1 MAAIPR
7 LVVAAPSSGH
17 GKTAVAVG
25 MIAAF
30 AARGLTTAGFK
41 IGPDPV
47 DAGYLALA
55 SGRPGRNLD
64 PRLVGTSSLPA
75 LFTHGA
81 AGADLALVE
90 GTMGLYDGLSGRA
103 DVESTAQVAG
113 LLRSPVILVVDTA
126 AMGQSV
132 AALVHGFKSYD
143 ELLWLGGVV
152 LTRVVSDR
160 HEEILRESLD
170 QIGVPVLGVL
180 RRHDISPLP
189 ARQNGLLP
197 VVDRTV
203 DAVRAVRR
211 LGERMLDRLELERI
225 LAIARSAPPLS
236 AEAWSAE
243 EAVGA
248 KPAEPEK
255 QAVTMRAAPSIDD
268 DLSVADDLV
277 DDVPLESPTAQLA
290 PGSGP
295 VIAVAGGDT
304 FSYSYPETL
313 ELLRAAG
320 AQVAPFDPLR
330 DEALPEGTRGL
341 VIGGGFPETFADEL
355 AANEPMR
362 DAVVA
367 LARENG
373 PVYAENA
380 GLLWLVKEFDGRP
393 MCGLFEATAQTT
405 TMLILGYREATA
417 RASSS
422 AVKVGSRV
430 VGHKHHRTL
439 VTPRAGS
446 SAAWQWKGGQPEG
459 FVWRNVHASYL
470 NVHWAGYPEMARRFV
485 EAAATDPR

>member
-1 MAAIPR
+1 
-7 LVVAAPSSGH
+7 
-17 GKTAVAVG
+17 
-25 MIAAF
+25 
-30 AARGLTTAGFK
+30 
-41 IGPDPV
+41 
-47 DAGYLALA
+47 
-55 SGRPGRNLD
+55 
-64 PRLVGTSSLPA
+64 
-75 LFTHGA
+75 
-81 AGADLALVE
+81 
-90 GTMGLYDGLSGRA
+90 
-103 DVESTAQVAG
+103 
-113 LLRSPVILVVDTA
+113 
-126 AMGQSV
+126 
-132 AALVHGFKSYD
+132 
-143 ELLWLGGVV
+143 
-152 LTRVVSDR
+152 
-160 HEEILRESLD
+160 
-170 QIGVPVLGVL
+170 
-180 RRHDISPLP
+180 
-189 ARQNGLLP
+189 
-197 VVDRTV
+197 
-203 DAVRAVRR
+203 VRR
-211 LGERMLDRLELERI
+211 LGERMLDRLDLERI

-243 EAVGA
+243 EAVGT
-248 KPAEPEK
+248 KPAQNQTATVK
-255 QAVTMRAAPSIDD
+255 AGPSIDD

-277 DDVPLESPTAQLA
+277 DEPAETATAQLKV
-290 PGSGP
+290 GSGP

-330 DEALPEGTRGL
+330 DEALPAGTRGL
-341 VIGGGFPETFADEL
+341 VIGGGFPEAFADEL

-367 LARENG
+367 LAREDG

-393 MCGLFEATAQTT
+393 MCGLFDATAQTT
-405 TMLILGYREATA
+405 NMLILGYREATA

-422 AVKVGSRV
+422 AVKVGGRV

-485 EAAATDPR
+485 EAASADPR